1 MVGNTAVKPNTGEGY
16 EVVAVNYWKSA
27 NNEFKKI
34 MLDFWNTLLLIHDS
48 LEFKEI
54 VGFLNKIP
62 YPGKIMYISLTKT
75 NDAIKPH
82 FKNLKSKIFV
92 IDCVSSMVFEKK
104 GTQDCLFEQAPSNLN
119 EMIEL
124 IEKDLKNIKPDIII
138 LDSLSQ
144 FIDFS
149 SISTLKGR
157 ELYDFLDYLKSRYS
171 RTPHKFIL
179 LYDNILSKEL
189 ANLPTTGV
197 DVILKYEVIMGRVD
211 WKDDT

>member
-1 MVGNTAVKPNTGEGY
+1 MVGNTAVKPNTDEGY

-27 NNEFKKI
+27 NNEFKRI

-75 NDAIKPH
+75 NGAIKPN

-92 IDCVSSMVFEKK
+92 IDCVSNMVFEKK
-104 GTQDCLFEQAPSNLN
+104 GTADCLFEQAPSNLN

-124 IEKDLKNIKPDIII
+124 IEKDLKNIKPDLII

-157 ELYDFLDYLKSRYS
+157 ELYDFLDYLKSKYS

-211 WKDDT
+211 WKDDV

>member
-1 MVGNTAVKPNTGEGY
+1 MKEGY
-16 EVVAVNYWKSA
+16 EVVAVNYWKSV
-27 NNEFKKI
+27 NNEFRKI
-34 MLDFWNTLLLIHDS
+34 TLDFWNTLLLIHDS

-54 VGFLNKIP
+54 AGFVNKFP
-62 YPGKIMYISLTKT
+62 YPGKILYVSLTKT

-92 IDCVSSMVFEKK
+92 IDCVSSMIFEKK
-104 GTQDCLFEQAPSNLN
+104 ETQGCIFEPTPSSLN

-124 IEKDLKNIKPDIII
+124 IEKYSKKIEPDIII

-149 SISTLKGR
+149 SISSSKGR
-157 ELYDFLDYLKSRYS
+157 ELYGFLDYLKSRYS
-171 RTPHKFIL
+171 RTPYRFII
-179 LYDNILSKEL
+179 LYDNTLSKEL

-197 DVILKYEVIMGRVD
+197 DIILKYEVITGRVD
-211 WKDDT
+211 WKDEI

>member
-1 MVGNTAVKPNTGEGY
+1 MKDGY
-16 EVVAVNYWKSA
+16 EVVAVNYWKSV
-27 NNEFKKI
+27 NNEFKRI
-34 MLDFWNTLLLIHDS
+34 MLDFWNTFLLIHDS
-48 LEFKEI
+48 LEFNEI

-75 NDAIKPH
+75 SDSIKPNL
-82 FKNLKSKIFV
+82 KNLKSKIFI
-92 IDCVSSMVFEKK
+92 IDCVSSFIFEKK
-104 GTQDCLFEQAPSNLN
+104 ETQDCRFETTPSNLN

-124 IEKDLKNIKPDIII
+124 IEKHLKAIGPDLIV

-149 SISTLKGR
+149 SISVLKGR
-157 ELYDFLDYLKSRYS
+157 ELYSFLDYLRNRYS
-171 RTPHKFIL
+171 KTPYRFIL

-197 DVILKYEVIMGRVD
+197 DVILKYEVIAGRID
-211 WKDDT
+211 WKDE

>member
-1 MVGNTAVKPNTGEGY
+1 MKDGY
-16 EVVAVNYWKSA
+16 EVVAVNYWKSV
-27 NNEFKKI
+27 NFELKRI

-48 LEFKEI
+48 LEFKQI
-54 VGFLNKIP
+54 VEFLNKFP
-62 YPGKIMYISLTKT
+62 YHGKILYISLTKT

-104 GTQDCLFEQAPSNLN
+104 GTVDCQFDAAPSTLN
-119 EMIEL
+119 EMTEL
-124 IEKDLKNIKPDIII
+124 IEKYTKKIEPDFIV

-149 SISTLKGR
+149 SLSTKKGR
-157 ELYDFLDYLKSRYS
+157 EMYSFLDYLKNTYS
-171 RTPHKFIL
+171 KTPYRFII

-189 ANLPTTGV
+189 ANLPLAGV
-197 DVILKYEVIMGRVD
+197 DVILKYEVIAGRVD
-211 WKDDT
+211 WKDYM

>member
-1 MVGNTAVKPNTGEGY
+1 MKDGY
-16 EVVAVNYWKSA
+16 EVVAVNYWKSV
-27 NNEFKKI
+27 NNEFKRI
-34 MLDFWNTLLLIHDS
+34 MLDFWNTFLLIHDS
-48 LEFKEI
+48 LEFNEI

-75 NDAIKPH
+75 SDSIKPDL
-82 FKNLKSKIFV
+82 KNLKSKIFI
-92 IDCVSSMVFEKK
+92 IDCVSSLVFEKK
-104 GTQDCLFEQAPSNLN
+104 EIRDCQFEPTPSNLN

-124 IEKDLKNIKPDIII
+124 IEKHLKAIEPDLIV

-149 SISTLKGR
+149 SISVLKGR
-157 ELYDFLDYLKSRYS
+157 ELYSFLDYLKNRYS
-171 RTPHKFIL
+171 KTPYKFIL

-197 DVILKYEVIMGRVD
+197 DVILKYEIIAGRID
-211 WKDDT
+211 WKDE